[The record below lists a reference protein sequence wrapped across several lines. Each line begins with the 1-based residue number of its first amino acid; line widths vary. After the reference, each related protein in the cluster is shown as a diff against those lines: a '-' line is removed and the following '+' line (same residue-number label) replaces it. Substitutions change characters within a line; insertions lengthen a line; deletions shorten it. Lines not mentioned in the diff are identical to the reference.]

1 MRMLTSIR
9 LMLVDDHP
17 ILRTGLVNLVQR
29 QGDLRVVG
37 QAGSGEEAV
46 RLAEACQPDICLL
59 DLSLPGIDGF
69 ETMRRL
75 RAQRP
80 QMRIVVLTSTD
91 SAEAATRALREG
103 ASGFVSKNIDHEA
116 IVAAIRDVHAGRT
129 GICKGVAAG
138 PLASAGRLLTPREM
152 AVLSLMRQG
161 LSNAEIGARL
171 SITERTVKGHVTFIL
186 EKLDASDRAGAVARG
201 FDLGLLKATL
211 PDA

>member
-1 MRMLTSIR
+1 MRLLPIIR

-29 QGDLRVVG
+29 QADVQVVA
-37 QAGSGEEAV
+37 QAGSGEDAV
-46 RLAEACQPDICLL
+46 RLAEDCQPDICLL

-75 RAQRP
+75 RARFP
-80 QMRIVVLTSTD
+80 RMRIVVLTSTD

-103 ASGFVSKNIDHEA
+103 ASGFVSKNIDHDA

-129 GICKGVAAG
+129 GICKGVAQG
-138 PLASAGRLLTPREM
+138 PLTAAGRLLTPREM
-152 AVLSLMRQG
+152 AVLLLMRQG

-186 EKLDASDRAGAVARG
+186 EKLGANDRAGAVARG

-211 PDA
+211 PDG